1 MRRSLFLKSFLS
13 IYAAVLLFWPPS
25 SAKAWF
31 ADEARLAFEERW
43 LPLLDSP
50 SASERLLAVQSF
62 LAFPEWGLPLIRKS
76 LDEGGIG
83 IEPWRAVMLLGM
95 LGEEKDIPR
104 ILRILKNNQELQR
117 SEVWEGALERLYW
130 KYRMPPDKG
139 LKIKNLNLKKT
150 RNTEL
155 ENGFQR
161 SAASIEFQ
169 LQNPSKQ
176 ALLVQPYF
184 DFWIG
189 KPEAPPAK
197 SWIRVPARQ
206 TVRVRVPMMFRV
218 PLGREKIRV
227 DVRIQELGLKQ
238 SVLHQTAFLAL

>member
-13 IYAAVLLFWPPS
+13 IFVAVLLFWPPS

-50 SASERLLAVQSF
+50 SASERLFAVQSF

-104 ILRILKNNQELQR
+104 ILKILKNNPELQR
-117 SEVWEGALERLYW
+117 PEVWVGALERLYW
-130 KYRMPPDKG
+130 KYRLPPES
-139 LKIKNLNLKKT
+139 KIKINNLNFIKT
-150 RNTEL
+150 SKNKNQDR
-155 ENGFQR
+155 FQHL
-161 SAASIEFQ
+161 AASIEFQ
-169 LQNPSKQ
+169 LKNPSKQ

-238 SVLHQTAFLAL
+238 SVLHQTAFLTL